1 MQLQLVLCYFIVLVY
16 LAHSSM
22 AVRINDHAASAFIAD
37 SKNDP
42 NDSKCICIMIH
53 DHHRSFYDV
62 YAVLSCVVFLLV
74 YLPSFQILFASD
86 FESWPLPA

>member
-1 MQLQLVLCYFIVLVY
+1 MQLQLVLCYFTVLVY

-37 SKNDP
+37 SKNDT

-53 DHHRSFYDV
+53 DHHCSF
-62 YAVLSCVVFLLV
+62 YAVLSRVVFLL
-74 YLPSFQILFASD
+74 LLAS
-86 FESWPLPA
+86 LPAFVSDTVCFRL